1 MACFFRVLRG
11 IAPSSRDVKR
21 GSHAF
26 TEREDSGNAATH
38 CGGRAHDPRTST
50 GLDAAEAPRKQELQS
65 CLDRCRRRE
74 DALRRGGQGAPF
86 VLIHGGG
93 ASSSGEVNY
102 YDVIGPLGKKFHVI
116 APDIVGFGY
125 TAPRGAQDY
134 SGKAQGDHLVRF
146 IEALDVGPV
155 YLNGNSHGGYL
166 VQYAALE
173 RPDLVRRLV
182 ITNSLNGTFPIPE
195 LPEGAS
201 YIYAPGGHQYSAR
214 TVEQTRAS
222 LARFYFHEDLV
233 TEERVQLVHDIYMRN
248 YGYADKR
255 GRAVSYSVEASNTNL
270 SYKGKH
276 ITEWAGELQMPVL
289 LMWSEPGSKI
299 EWGVAHFFRI
309 PGAEMHLF
317 PWSGH
322 HLFADQRDRWLQVV
336 TSWLNNEPARRPN
349 VAR

>member
-1 MACFFRVLRG
+1 MAETLKAIARDGPG
-11 IAPSSRDVKR
+11 I
-21 GSHAF
+21 F
-26 TEREDSGNAATH
+26 Y
-38 CGGRAHDPRTST
+38 
-50 GLDAAEAPRKQELQS
+50 
-65 CLDRCRRRE
+65 
-74 DALRRGGQGAPF
+74 
-86 VLIHGGG
+86 GG
-93 ASSSGEVNY
+93 ALAERFAAHCTALPRPGCECPCESGSASVPFCGLPNFSPKKSPGFQVGRSASSGEVNY

-173 RPDLVRRLV
+173 RPDMVRRLV

-201 YIYAPGGHQYSAR
+201 YIYAPGGHQYPAR

-276 ITEWAGELQMPVL
+276 ITEWAGELQMPLL

>member
-1 MACFFRVLRG
+1 MRLPNER
-11 IAPSSRDVKR
+11 IAAMLLLTAAAVPMTHARAQDWTPPRLHENKNY
-21 GSHAF
+21 SHAWI
-26 TEREDSGNAATH
+26 DVDGVKTH
-38 CGGRAHDPRTST
+38 YV
-50 GLDAAEAPRKQELQS
+50 EA
-65 CLDRCRRRE
+65 
-74 DALRRGGQGAPF
+74 GQGAPF

-201 YIYAPGGHQYSAR
+201 YIYAPGGHPVSSPDSGAD
-214 TVEQTRAS
+214 ES
-222 LARFYFHEDLV
+222 LV
-233 TEERVQLVHDIYMRN
+233 
-248 YGYADKR
+248 
-255 GRAVSYSVEASNTNL
+255 
-270 SYKGKH
+270 
-276 ITEWAGELQMPVL
+276 
-289 LMWSEPGSKI
+289 
-299 EWGVAHFFRI
+299 
-309 PGAEMHLF
+309 GAILF
-317 PWSGH
+317 PRGSS
-322 HLFADQRDRWLQVV
+322 DRGKGP
-336 TSWLNNEPARRPN
+336 TGS
-349 VAR
+349 

>member
-1 MACFFRVLRG
+1 M
-11 IAPSSRDVKR
+11 P
-21 GSHAF
+21 H
-26 TEREDSGNAATH
+26 H
-38 CGGRAHDPRTST
+38 CGHSPGGRKREIHERHP
-50 GLDAAEAPRKQELQS
+50 S
-65 CLDRCRRRE
+65 CLFGK
-74 DALRRGGQGAPF
+74 DAQSRA
-86 VLIHGGG
+86 
-93 ASSSGEVNY
+93 
-102 YDVIGPLGKKFHVI
+102 
-116 APDIVGFGY
+116 
-125 TAPRGAQDY
+125 TAALVTRLLFRD
-134 SGKAQGDHLVRF
+134 LVRF

-222 LARFYFHEDLV
+222 LARFYFHEGLV

>member
-1 MACFFRVLRG
+1 MRLPNER
-11 IAPSSRDVKR
+11 IAAMLLLTAAAVPMTHARAQDWTPPRLHENKNY
-21 GSHAF
+21 SHAWI
-26 TEREDSGNAATH
+26 DVDGVKTH
-38 CGGRAHDPRTST
+38 YV
-50 GLDAAEAPRKQELQS
+50 EA
-65 CLDRCRRRE
+65 
-74 DALRRGGQGAPF
+74 GQGAPF

-201 YIYAPGGHQYSAR
+201 YIYAPGGLQYPAR
-214 TVEQTRAS
+214 TVEQTRVS